1 LSIQNIIKQN
11 RRLAMKKKLVL
22 AGLIAVVEIS
32 FAQPKHHPEG
42 LTHSQAPM
50 HSQAIEHSQAP
61 MHSQMPSKVA
71 PPFAAQPTSSMD
83 IKKEEKHVKD
93 KETQSNARGIEKKD
107 TR

>member
-1 LSIQNIIKQN
+1 
-11 RRLAMKKKLVL
+11 MKKKLVL
-22 AGLIAVVEIS
+22 AELIAVVGVS
-32 FAQPKHHPEG
+32 FAQPKHHLQG

-71 PPFAAQPTSSMD
+71 PPFAEPTGSMD
-83 IKKEEKHVKD
+83 MKKEEKCIKD